1 MGRSPKKEGNFMA
14 KEEQFLKII
23 KQAALDAVFDSSPC
37 DFCIGVVVSESPLSI
52 QLDQK
57 LTLTEEF
64 LLLTRNVTDYTI
76 TMEVDHTTE
85 PEMGGS
91 CGEHCREHSHDYIGE
106 KEFIVKNH
114 LTEGEKVILAKMAGG
129 QMFIVWDRLG
139 V

>member
-23 KQAALDAVFDSSPC
+23 KQAALDAVQNSSPC

-76 TMEVDHTTE
+76 TMVVDHTTE

-114 LTEGEKVILAKMAGG
+114 LTEGEKVVLAKMTGG

>member
-1 MGRSPKKEGNFMA
+1 MA

-37 DFCIGVVVSESPLSI
+37 DFCIGVVVSES
-52 QLDQK
+52 
-57 LTLTEEF
+57 LTEEF

-76 TMEVDHTTE
+76 TMVVDHTTE

-114 LTEGEKVILAKMAGG
+114 LTEGEKVVLANMAGG
-129 QMFIVWDRLG
+129 QMFIVLDRID
-139 V
+139 